1 MNKEHFLIEYI
12 NKKIQSTF
20 NKIWKQIMN
29 EKEGNYEIVYNDIY
43 EEALIAYTI
52 DYINRYMNV
61 KKIQKDKCLKQ
72 ENDILKKRY
81 MYE

>member
-1 MNKEHFLIEYI
+1 MNKEYFLIEYI
-12 NKKIQSTF
+12 DKKIQSTF

-29 EKEGNYEIVYNDIY
+29 EKEGDYEIVYNDVY
-43 EEALIAYTI
+43 EEALITYTI
-52 DYINRYMNV
+52 DYINRYTDV